1 MNLLTAEISRKR
13 EEIKNV
19 TSQNSQKYIKQG
31 DLEKKRE
38 KAYYEEKERM
48 DNEKEEQRKKKR
60 ELLAQEE
67 EKRVLFKKRYQ
78 ESRLEKQ
85 NELLMKDISEE
96 ELIKKFREKNQPICL
111 FGETF
116 EDKKERL
123 IILEC
128 VEERKKKQDEMLGN
142 VESEGKAI
150 ELKDEIEALRKEAE
164 NDESVL
170 KINLNE
176 LKNNPENLYKKILVY
191 FEILIELWKKTL
203 DERPDEIKESK
214 QGKSVSANQQQ
225 SQKDLQ
231 VFFNLLKKKSMKSD
245 ILEGVSKI
253 TYHCQRREYIK
264 ANDAYLQLSIGNA
277 AWPIGVTMVGIHE
290 RSAREKLHTGQ
301 TGHVLN
307 DEATR
312 KWLQAIKRLLT
323 FIQTVKPPNDRNQLM
338 G

>member
-13 EEIKNV
+13 EEMRSV
-19 TSQNSQKYIKQG
+19 RGQNEQKYVKQR
-31 DLEKKRE
+31 DLEEKRE
-38 KAYYEEKERM
+38 KAYYEEKERI

-60 ELLAQEE
+60 ELVIQEE
-67 EKRVLFKKRYQ
+67 EKRVLFKKRYE
-78 ESRLEKQ
+78 ESRLEKK
-85 NELLMKDISEE
+85 NEGKMKGLTEE
-96 ELIKKFREKNQPICL
+96 EVIKKFREKKQPICL

-116 EDKKERL
+116 EEKKERL
-123 IILEC
+123 IHLEYIEEQKRKQEEMIGK
-128 VEERKKKQDEMLGN
+128 VEL
-142 VESEGKAI
+142 EGKGV
-150 ELKDEIEALRKEAE
+150 ELKEEIEILRKEAE
-164 NDESVL
+164 KDESVL
-170 KINLNE
+170 NINLNE

-191 FEILIELWKKTL
+191 FEILIDLWRKTL

-323 FIQTVKPPNDRNQLM
+323 FIQSVKPPDDRNQLM